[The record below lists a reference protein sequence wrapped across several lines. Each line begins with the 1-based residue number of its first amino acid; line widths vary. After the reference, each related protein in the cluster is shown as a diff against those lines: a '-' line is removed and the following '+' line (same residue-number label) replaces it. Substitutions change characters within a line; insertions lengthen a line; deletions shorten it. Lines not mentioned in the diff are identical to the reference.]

1 MRKKNFNNLY
11 DFDNLMNSDEAYNF
25 SGFTTALHY
34 AVCVHDVDMV
44 KLLLE
49 HGQ

>member
-11 DFDNLMNSDEAYNF
+11 DFDNLMNSDETYNF
-25 SGFTTALHY
+25 SGFTALHY
-34 AVCVHDVDMV
+34 AVCAHDVDMV